1 MTDMRPFHV
10 AIASVFFLVTSDA
23 RAYPEVERHGPFG
36 EFMAQLGTAAKR
48 HDMRAMRRLASRDFT
63 TGEELGRRSSLA
75 ELDHEPGM
83 RRALAILA
91 EHGGCYRTGPRL
103 VQCETPD
110 PGPELDHTRLPR
122 STFAIFER
130 HRDGWKMN
138 ALGASYAPVVKE

>member
-1 MTDMRPFHV
+1 MRLV
-10 AIASVFFLVTSDA
+10 SIAVGLVLVLASADA
-23 RAYPEVERHGPFG
+23 NAYPEVQRRGAFG
-36 EFMAQLGTAAKR
+36 AFMTELGTAAKR

-91 EHGGCYRTGPRL
+91 EHGACYRTGPRL

-138 ALGASYAPVVKE
+138 TLGASYTPVVKE